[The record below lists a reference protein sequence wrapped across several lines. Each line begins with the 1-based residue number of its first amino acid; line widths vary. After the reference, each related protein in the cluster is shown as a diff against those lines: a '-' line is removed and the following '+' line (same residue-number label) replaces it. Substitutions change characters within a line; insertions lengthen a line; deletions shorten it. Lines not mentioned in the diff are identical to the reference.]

1 MENNYNVESLVISNT
16 TQDIAGNISG
26 LLGAIAVHY
35 WWKNAEGIYLGCN
48 DRVLNL
54 LGLNSSSD
62 IIGKSDFDLPWCES
76 AKELRF
82 HDKRVMQTKRI
93 HTRKETVKKADGS
106 MVTFLVTKAPYFDE
120 NKNVIGTIGT
130 SIEITDTIQRQKELE
145 EAIDKAELANQA
157 KTEFLYNMR
166 HDIRTPFSGI
176 LSLAQVLASNES
188 DSEKK
193 KYLLQIERS
202 SEELLLYLNE
212 ILEFTQLES
221 GSMPIL
227 SKPFDL
233 RQLIESVID
242 TFKPSVSSSGIAL
255 DYEYI
260 DLPDW
265 IAGDRFRIQRILINL
280 MSNAIKFTSKGHIKI
295 SVSLLR
301 EEKNALIINLSVE
314 DTGTGIPLE
323 KQDII
328 FEKFGKIGSSY
339 DASNTGKGLG
349 LRAVKTLVSELEGNI
364 FLKSR
369 VGFGSTFSCIIPF
382 EKLLVSD
389 IDLIKQ
395 LT

>member
-1 MENNYNVESLVISNT
+1 MKNNFDTENLVNT
-16 TQDIAGNISG
+16 TQNIAGKISG
-26 LLGAIAVHY
+26 LLDAIAVHY
-35 WWKNAEGIYLGCN
+35 WWKNEEGVYLGCN
-48 DRVLNL
+48 DRVLKL
-54 LGLNSSSD
+54 LGLNSSRD
-62 IIGKSDFDLPWCES
+62 IIGMTDFDLPWCES

-106 MVTFLVTKAPYFDE
+106 MVTFLVTKAPYFDD
-120 NKNVIGTIGT
+120 NRNVIGTIGT
-130 SIEITDTIQRQKELE
+130 SIEVTDAIKKQKELE
-145 EAIDKAELANQA
+145 EAIDKAELANKA

-176 LSLAQVLASNES
+176 LSLAQVLASNEK

-193 KYLLQIERS
+193 KYLLQIEKS

-221 GSMPIL
+221 GSVPIL

-233 RQLIESVID
+233 RQLVESVVD
-242 TFKPSVSSSGIAL
+242 TFKPSVSTSGVAL
-255 DYEYI
+255 DFEYN
-260 DLPDW
+260 DLPNW
-265 IAGDRFRIQRILINL
+265 VSGDRFRIQRILINL
-280 MSNAIKFTSKGHIKI
+280 MSNAIKFTSNGHIKI
-295 SVSLLR
+295 TVSLLR
-301 EEKNALIINLSVE
+301 KENRNFIVKLSVE
-314 DTGTGIPLE
+314 DTGMGIPLE

-328 FEKFGKIGSSY
+328 FEKFSKIGSSY

-349 LRAVKTLVSELEGNI
+349 LRAVKALVTELEGNI

-369 VGFGSTFSCIIPF
+369 VGCGSTFSCIMPL

-389 IDLIKQ
+389 QGLIEQ
-395 LT
+395 LTE